1 MHEQI
6 ARQVREMV
14 AAAAK
19 AEVPAEARAA
29 AQETVA
35 KAREACAKWAAA
47 IETGGKTLE
56 DAILAGQSSAKAIT
70 AKIAAD
76 ALANTNAALTAAEE
90 IVEAK
95 TLPEAAQIQARF
107 LQTQATALREQG
119 NALVE
124 LSLKAAKE
132 AVDAVIKAAANAA
145 AEVNRAVA

>member
-29 AQETVA
+29 GQETVA
-35 KAREACAKWAAA
+35 KAREACAQWAAA
-47 IETGGKTLE
+47 IEKGAKAVDE
-56 DAILAGQSSAKAIT
+56 VILAGQSSAKAIT
-70 AKIAAD
+70 TKIAAD
-76 ALANTNAALTAAEE
+76 AVANANSALNVAEE

-107 LQTQATALREQG
+107 LQTQLTVLREQG
-119 NALVE
+119 SALVE
-124 LSLKAAKE
+124 LSLEVAKQ
-132 AVDAVIKAAANAA
+132 ATDTLMKAAANAA
-145 AEVNRAVA
+145 GDIKKAVA